1 MKDLCKKLRKQRK
14 SFTCFLCKSSK
25 TGIESTSKCLL
36 SFRIF
41 KDVNY
46 FFCPPSSL
54 NIGGREKVGRGE
66 ILASYFLIFQFS
78 EPNKVNLTNS
88 MLLYHMVLLKHSASE
103 HISVP
108 CLPLT
113 FEYFSWLRDHIVPFN
128 ITGFLQTE
136 REQIPW

>member
-1 MKDLCKKLRKQRK
+1 
-14 SFTCFLCKSSK
+14 
-25 TGIESTSKCLL
+25 
-36 SFRIF
+36 
-41 KDVNY
+41 
-46 FFCPPSSL
+46 
-54 NIGGREKVGRGE
+54 
-66 ILASYFLIFQFS
+66 
-78 EPNKVNLTNS
+78 
-88 MLLYHMVLLKHSASE
+88 MVLLKHSASE